1 MFKRD
6 SEPAAWENVLSS
18 AARLQTIV
26 PDAVLVGGTASAI
39 HAGHRLS
46 FDHDHV
52 VTDLRERF
60 DDVLTDL
67 EGVAGWKTARINR
80 PVQILGS
87 LDGVQTGVRQLI
99 RSAPL
104 ETTEVAIGESS
115 VKVPTFE
122 EILRIKGFLI
132 LARNAMRD
140 YVDFAALGT
149 RLGSSGVS
157 KSLLRFDELYPQESG
172 ESALQQLC
180 AQMASPRPYDLN
192 SVDLTR
198 FKELDARWHTWEA
211 VSGACGRIAVDV
223 FREAARRTPE
233 VEHKRG

>member
-1 MFKRD
+1 MSKRD
-6 SEPAAWENVLSS
+6 SERAAWENVLSS

-60 DDVLTDL
+60 DDVLADL
-67 EGVAGWKTARINR
+67 EAVAGWKTARINR

-132 LARNAMRD
+132 LARNATRD

-149 RLGSSGVS
+149 RLGSSGVA
-157 KSLLRFDELYPQESG
+157 KSLLRFDELYPQESE

-180 AQMASPRPYDLN
+180 AQMASPQPYDLN
-192 SVDLTR
+192 SVDLSR

-211 VSGACGRIAVDV
+211 VSDACGKIAVDV
-223 FREAARRTPE
+223 FREVARRTRE
-233 VEHKRG
+233 VGR

>member
-1 MFKRD
+1 MSKRD

-26 PDAVLVGGTASAI
+26 SGAVLVGGTASAI

-60 DDVLTDL
+60 DAVLPDL
-67 EGVAGWKTARINR
+67 EGVAGRKTARVNR

-87 LDGVQTGVRQLI
+87 LDGIQTGVRQLI

-104 ETTEVAIGESS
+104 ETTEVAVGGSS
-115 VKVPTFE
+115 VKVPTFA

-132 LARNAMRD
+132 LARNATRD

-149 RLGSSGVS
+149 RLGLSGVAE
-157 KSLLRFDELYPQESG
+157 SLARFDELYPQENG

-180 AQMASPRPYDLN
+180 AQMASPQPYDLN
-192 SVDLTR
+192 SVDLSR
-198 FKELDARWHTWEA
+198 FKELDARWHTWDA
-211 VSGACGRIAVDV
+211 VSDACGTIAVDV
-223 FREAARRTPE
+223 FREVARRTQD
-233 VEHKRG
+233 VGRKGG

>member
-1 MFKRD
+1 MSKRD

-26 PDAVLVGGTASAI
+26 SGAVLVGGTASAI

-60 DDVLTDL
+60 DAVLPDL
-67 EGVAGWKTARINR
+67 EGIAGRKTARVNR

-87 LDGVQTGVRQLI
+87 LDGIQTGVRQLI

-104 ETTEVAIGESS
+104 ETTEVAVGGSS
-115 VKVPTFE
+115 VKVPTFA

-132 LARNAMRD
+132 LARNATRD

-149 RLGSSGVS
+149 RLGLSGVAE
-157 KSLLRFDELYPQESG
+157 SLARFDELYPQENG

-180 AQMASPRPYDLN
+180 AQMASPQPYDLN
-192 SVDLTR
+192 SVDLSR
-198 FKELDARWHTWEA
+198 FKELDARWHTWDA
-211 VSGACGRIAVDV
+211 VSDACGTIAVDV
-223 FREAARRTPE
+223 FREVARRTQD
-233 VEHKRG
+233 VGRKGG